1 MLYPNDGSM
10 GGTVNKTLHENHKK
24 NQALHGSVHIQY
36 RESHGSVMGIW
47 ASQLPATKQKEENM
61 DTQFLVR
68 KKKGGATSQDGLTNL
83 VNQPEFLIYVS
94 GTCECPPLLDLL
106 TAIKQR

>member
-1 MLYPNDGSM
+1 
-10 GGTVNKTLHENHKK
+10 
-24 NQALHGSVHIQY
+24 
-36 RESHGSVMGIW
+36 MGIW

-94 GTCECPPLLDLL
+94 GTCECPLFWNFNSPRIRLENKASKPGLTLLQVILDGW
-106 TAIKQR
+106 KQVP